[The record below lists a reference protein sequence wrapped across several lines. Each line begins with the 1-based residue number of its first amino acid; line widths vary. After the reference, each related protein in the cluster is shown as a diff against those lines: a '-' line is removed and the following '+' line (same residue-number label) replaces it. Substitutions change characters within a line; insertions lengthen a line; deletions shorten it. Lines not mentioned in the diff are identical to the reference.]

1 MSADLST
8 ILKLEVP
15 IIVQLAERR
24 MTVGEVLAL
33 VPGSIVELPKTAE
46 EELEL
51 LVNNRAIGTG
61 VAVKI
66 GENFGVEIRSIG
78 TPEERVAALGPAPV
92 KPAEAGGS
100 DEVDFEA
107 LAAAMLEGQL

>member
-1 MSADLST
+1 MSAELST

-15 IIVQLAERR
+15 IIVQLAERQ
-24 MTVGEVLAL
+24 MTVGDVLAL
-33 VPGSIVELPKTAE
+33 VPGSIIELSKTAE

-51 LVNNRAIGTG
+51 RVNNRIIGTG

-66 GENFGVEIRSIG
+66 GENFGIEIRSVG
-78 TPEERVAALGPAPV
+78 TPEERVVALGPAPA
-92 KPAEAGGS
+92 KPAEAAPE
-100 DEVDFEA
+100 EVDFEA